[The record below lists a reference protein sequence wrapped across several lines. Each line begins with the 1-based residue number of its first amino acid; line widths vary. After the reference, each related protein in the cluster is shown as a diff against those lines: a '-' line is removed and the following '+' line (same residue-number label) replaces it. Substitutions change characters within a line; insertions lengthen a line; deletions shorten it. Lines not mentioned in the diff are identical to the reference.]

1 MKLITEI
8 SENFTTS
15 SQLDEATGKKRMFI
29 EGIFMQGN
37 IQNRNG
43 RLYETNMLAEKVDVY
58 RKTFIG
64 QNRAYGELGHPN
76 GPTVNGDRICMRIIE
91 LKQDS
96 NNFLGKAQISS
107 TPMGQIVEG
116 LISDGGRMGVSS
128 RGMGSLK
135 QRNGIN
141 EVQNDFM
148 LAAVDVV
155 TDPSAQQAF
164 VEGIMENVDWI
175 QDIHGN
181 WVKEYLD
188 KTKKKIHRTSKADLK
203 EEMLKVFEG
212 FVKQL

>member
-8 SENFTTS
+8 SEQFTTS
-15 SQLDEATGKKRMFI
+15 SQLDEATGKKRMYI

-43 RLYETNMLAEKVDVY
+43 RMYPTGMLSEKVEKYKD
-58 RKTFIG
+58 TFVER
-64 QNRAYGELGHPN
+64 NRAFGELGHPN
-76 GPTVNGDRICMRIIE
+76 GPTVNGDRVCMRVVE
-91 LKQDS
+91 LKQDG
-96 NNFLGKAQISS
+96 NNFLGKAQVSS

-116 LISDGGRMGVSS
+116 LINDGGQLGVSS

-135 QRNGIN
+135 PKNGIN
-141 EVQNDFM
+141 EVQSDFM

-181 WVKEYLD
+181 WVKEYID
-188 KTKKKIHRTSKADLK
+188 ETQKKIHKTPKSNLK
-203 EEMLKVFEG
+203 EEMIKAFEG
-212 FVKQL
+212 FMKQL